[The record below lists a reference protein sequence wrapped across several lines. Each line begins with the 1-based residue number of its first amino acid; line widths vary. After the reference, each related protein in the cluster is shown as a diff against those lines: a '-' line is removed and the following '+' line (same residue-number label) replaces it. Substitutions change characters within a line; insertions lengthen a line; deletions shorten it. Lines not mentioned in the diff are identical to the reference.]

1 MIVFSSIMTFTNTNF
16 DCIWLALYFT
26 MIDNLDSI
34 KIEELESSISAG
46 GGAGAKNNDDEYG

>member
-1 MIVFSSIMTFTNTNF
+1 
-16 DCIWLALYFT
+16 